1 MKTVLKLILVYIA
14 LQFLGTLAAL
24 PFVMAVQYAATGTL
38 DANLVTQQ
46 SIVPG
51 LALALLFTVAYLWK
65 AGYLTGD
72 SRLRQ
77 GEEQVGAGR
86 WYWARAPSCCWMP

>member
-38 DANLVTQQ
+38 
-46 SIVPG
+46 
-51 LALALLFTVAYLWK
+51 
-65 AGYLTGD
+65 
-72 SRLRQ
+72 
-77 GEEQVGAGR
+77 E
-86 WYWARAPSCCWMP
+86 